1 MNMNKSFMTA
11 MAGLMIILGIMS
23 QLDKYFQDSK
33 YGFLINL
40 FVFMVGLNIILMVY
54 LIMSYDEVISKPG
67 IRGPKGLPGRQ
78 GDDGAGDTCGLC
90 KPRPNNFE
98 REREKVIIKKSIIS
112 GLDCSKCKVRYVKF
126 RNDDTPRIGYQTE
139 GSAKTAVWEINK
151 TLDYNSNSKIHWGRV
166 ILPMGYGYQ
175 SSDIPW
181 RSETSYN
188 KILNGPVSKS
198 YDKGFCSFKRIKKK
212 YISGHNAKQLKNVST
227 TDCKNYCCKKNWC
240 KSFDYHNKTR
250 KCDLSKVKK
259 SNSKLKK
266 GKLFDH
272 YSLTHKKKPKTIYT
286 PKKSCKSKYP
296 TDSKCWKNIFGYPAM
311 ETGLPPKEAFEDLY
325 KDKQATAL
333 MFYDYPDTDGE
344 VWFKIGI
351 PSSIIRKNELID
363 SDKYQRQ
370 RVILKEDCPDFCKL
384 QT

>member
-67 IRGPKGLPGRQ
+67 VRGPKGLPGRQ

-181 RSETSYN
+181 RSETSYS
-188 KILNGPVSKS
+188 KILNGPMNISSDGGPKYYPGYKYSKS
-198 YDKGFCSFKRIKKK
+198 SAIKKCKDNGYTGLCKKKDLTGNSRCAAGWLKDGCGYWYHKTRRGCGRGKGFRNWCRKKA
-212 YISGHNAKQLKNVST
+212 GA
-227 TDCKNYCCKKNWC
+227 YCCGSRKTVNKK
-240 KSFDYHNKTR
+240 
-250 KCDLSKVKK
+250 
-259 SNSKLKK
+259 
-266 GKLFDH
+266 
-272 YSLTHKKKPKTIYT
+272 
-286 PKKSCKSKYP
+286 CKSKYP